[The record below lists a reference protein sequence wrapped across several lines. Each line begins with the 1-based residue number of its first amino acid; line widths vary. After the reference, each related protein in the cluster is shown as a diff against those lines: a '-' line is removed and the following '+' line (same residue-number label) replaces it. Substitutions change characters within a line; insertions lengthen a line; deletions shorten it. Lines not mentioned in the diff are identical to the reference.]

1 MIVALVAVALVAG
14 GCEYLQALAVT
25 PVAPVAAV
33 PSADPGMPAPS
44 IDSNGPSDAPP
55 SADPDDPGFS
65 FDPDATDAPPKAYF
79 KHGSATLTIGKQV
92 IKLDKMVGQG
102 FLSEQFGAQA
112 AWTNGSGWY
121 AQAFGISPP
130 GSEYGEDALVSFDH
144 IVNGQHWTVGDPSL
158 CHIAVTRSDEKG
170 LAGTATCP
178 SSPLGGSHGGLRE
191 PDRAGLCEG
200 RAGLRCH
207 AGLRSQP
214 VVRPVVAPYPRGR
227 PVRSF
232 A

>member
-1 MIVALVAVALVAG
+1 VVSRGATGRRRRTGGIIVALVAVALVAG
-14 GCEYLQALAVT
+14 GCQYLQALAVT
-25 PVAPVAAV
+25 PVMPVAPV
-33 PSADPGMPAPS
+33 PSGEAGIPAPS
-44 IDSNGPSDAPP
+44 IGSNGPSDAPP

-79 KHGSATLTIGKQV
+79 KHGSATLTIGTQV

-121 AQAFGISPP
+121 AQAFGISPA
-130 GSEYGEDALVSFDH
+130 GSEYAEDALVSFDH

-178 SSPLGGSHGGLRE
+178 NLRWADLMAAYASPTGPVYIKGE
-191 PDRAGLCEG
+191 PAFDAKLTFE
-200 RAGLRCH
+200 A
-207 AGLRSQP
+207 SP
-214 VVRPVVAPYPRGR
+214 
-227 PVRSF
+227 
-232 A
+232 